1 MESVSNNSAES
12 IQEQQEKN
20 TGARTRQGRSAPLV
34 FSNPFHDGVYAS
46 GILEEDYVVDLPC
59 SSVCNDATKS
69 HSYQHSP
76 QHSPMPGG
84 YNYQPSIGDAHSEIS
99 PLLADDLSR
108 GYQSRRSRS
117 RERID
122 PPTNNRVSIPTRIF
136 TGRSPNREQQVASNS
151 NSNSNNSPYGNR
163 SKYVCTDGNHT
174 KKNIIMK
181 ELASGD
187 DHDQTIHM
195 EYKFILLEDLG
206 TAASWVILVLPYIT
220 FSLSMLIE
228 YFTPISVSSIG
239 PIGTA
244 LRASCFIIT
253 CVCVVFWIRKMKIR
267 CCCCFYES
275 SFRSFIGL
283 FQKGKASES
292 DDDQQRKSVEIYW
305 WEDPWIIFPER
316 YYTAVPFSTN
326 SDCNPVTIDTIV
338 LLLTS
343 CLIIFILPRLF
354 VSYIFIFP
362 FICNLFFKKVLC
374 IAIIIV
380 PSISSR
386 TCPYHSL
393 LLSESWVRHAKFY
406 ARCIG
411 CYRWSWCPGDIAYIF
426 VSSGGFRIPYV

>member
-326 SDCNPVTIDTIV
+326 SDCNSVTIDTIV

-362 FICNLFFKKVLC
+362 FICNFFLKGIMYC
-374 IAIIIV
+374 HYYC
-380 PSISSR
+380 S
-386 TCPYHSL
+386 
-393 LLSESWVRHAKFY
+393 FY
-406 ARCIG
+406 
-411 CYRWSWCPGDIAYIF
+411 
-426 VSSGGFRIPYV
+426 